1 MPNGALAL
9 LEHSKAPARNFT
21 RSNLIVLER
30 LTSLS
35 LELIRWARNP
45 EEAPGESAQAYFL
58 ARLTR
63 CQCLDMSNTEF
74 DQALIAEVDP
84 ALLKRTMILP
94 LSRDGL
100 NVHVAMENPLNFEL
114 IQEFELATGWSID
127 KKYVASSAA
136 ILNALTRPETEGK
149 DADVKQSILSELA
162 LESREIAS
170 ELRLVNE
177 NSAPIIRLAN
187 WIIEEAE
194 RAKASD
200 VHIEPEENRVL
211 VRFRIDGVCQIF
223 EDLPKSVHLPLVNRI
238 KIMSDMNIAEKRLPH
253 DGRLNFIKFQSG
265 LEVDLRVSIVPTV
278 LGESIVMRLLQKNS
292 SMIPLHQLGFSDKV
306 LARYESILEAPH
318 GMILHCGPT
327 GSGKSMSMF
336 AALQLLNSPDVKIV
350 TAENPVE
357 YTLPGL
363 TQVEIN
369 DAVGLTFSRALRAFL
384 RQDPDIILIGEMRDR
399 ETAEIGVQAALT
411 GHKLFSTLHTNDA
424 CSTVVRLIE
433 LKVDPFLIADATL
446 GICAQRLIR
455 RLCRCKIV
463 SVPDLHENIYIESA
477 LGRTMDSLAGPKGC
491 EHCKN
496 SGFKGRIGIYELLV
510 MNSLLREAINRG
522 ELGDRLKVLARKT
535 GMKTLFEEGLARV
548 EEHTVSLATVRKQLP
563 RDQEML

>member
-1 MPNGALAL
+1 MA
-9 LEHSKAPARNFT
+9 
-21 RSNLIVLER
+21 
-30 LTSLS
+30 SLS

-45 EEAPGESAQAYFL
+45 KNPPGDSARAYFL

-63 CQCLDMSNTEF
+63 CQCLNLGKTELNHE
-74 DQALIAEVDP
+74 LIDEVDQSV
-84 ALLKRTMILP
+84 LKRTLILP
-94 LSRDGL
+94 LSRDGAE
-100 NVHVAMENPLNFEL
+100 VTVAMANPLKFEF
-114 IQEFELATGWSID
+114 IQDFELATGWSIV
-127 KKYVASSAA
+127 KKYVASREG
-136 ILNALTRPETEGK
+136 IQRALTSPVSVGK
-149 DADVKQSILSELA
+149 DADVKQSILSELE
-162 LESREIAS
+162 LESREVAS

-187 WIIEEAE
+187 WIILEAE
-194 RAKASD
+194 RASASD
-200 VHIEPEENRVL
+200 VHIEPEESRVII
-211 VRFRIDGVCQIF
+211 RFRIDGVCQVF

-265 LEVDLRVSIVPTV
+265 REVDLRVSIVPTV

-292 SMIPLHQLGFSDKV
+292 SMIPLPQLGFSKDV
-306 LARYESILEAPH
+306 LTRYEAILAAPH

-336 AALQLLNSPDVKIV
+336 AALQTLNSPDVKIV

-363 TQVEIN
+363 TQVEVN
-369 DAVGLTFSRALRAFL
+369 VAVGLTFSRALRAFL

-463 SVPDLHENIYIESA
+463 TVPDLQENMFIESV
-477 LGRTMDSLAGPKGC
+477 LGRTLDSLATEKGC
-491 EHCKN
+491 KRCKN

-510 MNSLLREAINRG
+510 MNSKLREAINRG
-522 ELGDRLKVLARKT
+522 ELGDQLKAIARKS

-548 EEHTVSLATVRKQLP
+548 EEHAVGLATVRKQLP
-563 RDQEML
+563 RDLDLC